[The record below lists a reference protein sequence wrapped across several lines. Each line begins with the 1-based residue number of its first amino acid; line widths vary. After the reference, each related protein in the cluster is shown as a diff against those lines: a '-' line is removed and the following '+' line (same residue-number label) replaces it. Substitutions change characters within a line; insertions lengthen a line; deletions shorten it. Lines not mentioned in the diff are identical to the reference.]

1 MRQKGQRKGLRKF
14 NALNL
19 FAKEGGWERG
29 RGRWKL
35 KREGET
41 PSEEM
46 ISCDV

>member
-1 MRQKGQRKGLRKF
+1 MRKKGQQKGLRKF
-14 NALNL
+14 NALIYL
-19 FAKEGGWERG
+19 LRKGGWERG

-46 ISCDV
+46 ISCEV